1 MASTGIVLVTAP
13 GVFQVSLDA
22 GLDDGEFSMKSKF
35 GKAAAWSALMVGL
48 VVLAASMAGPVAAQ
62 NRGPARPKVDR
73 PDGPV
78 WQVIRKN
85 CTQCHG
91 IDDYAFFALDK
102 AGWQS
107 LIETKH
113 KTPLAEG
120 TPVLSDQDQN
130 LLLDWLVSKFGPTS
144 KPFPRTYVPPE
155 ITEFFS
161 DPEATL
167 VLNRSCVSCHALERV
182 LNSHH
187 SVDEWRVIAVSMK
200 TRGANISNEDLERLV
215 EWLGRVKGTNA
226 NQ

>member
-1 MASTGIVLVTAP
+1 
-13 GVFQVSLDA
+13 
-22 GLDDGEFSMKSKF
+22 MKSMSD
-35 GKAAAWSALMVGL
+35 KAAVWV
-48 VVLAASMAGPVAAQ
+48 VVLILAAAFAASMAAPAAAQ
-62 NRGPARPKVDR
+62 NRGATRPKVDR

-85 CTQCHG
+85 CIQCHG

-107 LIETKH
+107 LLDTKH
-113 KTPLAEG
+113 KSPLAEG
-120 TPVLSDQDQN
+120 TPVLSDRDRDM
-130 LLLDWLVSKFGPTS
+130 LLDYLVDKFGPKST
-144 KPFPRTYVPPE
+144 PFPRTYVPPE

-167 VLNRSCVSCHALERV
+167 VMNRSCVSCHSLDKV
-182 LNSHH
+182 MNSRY
-187 SVDEWRVIAVSMK
+187 SADEWRVIAVQMK

>member
-1 MASTGIVLVTAP
+1 M
-13 GVFQVSLDA
+13 
-22 GLDDGEFSMKSKF
+22 EKCSMKSMF
-35 GKAAAWSALMVGL
+35 GKAALWSGVVVLMA
-48 VVLAASMAGPVAAQ
+48 VLAASITAPVAAQ
-62 NRGPARPKVDR
+62 NRGPTRPKVER

-102 AGWQS
+102 NGWQS
-107 LIETKH
+107 LLETKH
-113 KTPLAEG
+113 KSPLAEG
-120 TPVLSDQDQN
+120 TPVLSDQDRN

-144 KPFPRTYVPPE
+144 TPFPRTYVPPE

-161 DPEATL
+161 DPEAIL
-167 VLNRSCVSCHALERV
+167 VLNRSCVSCHGLDRV
-182 LNSHH
+182 MNSRY
-187 SVDEWRVIAVSMK
+187 SPDEWRVIAVQMK
-200 TRGANISNEDLERLV
+200 TRGANITNEDLERLV

>member
-1 MASTGIVLVTAP
+1 
-13 GVFQVSLDA
+13 
-22 GLDDGEFSMKSKF
+22 MKSLFYKV
-35 GKAAAWSALMVGL
+35 ALCSAL
-48 VVLAASMAGPVAAQ
+48 LALIAVAGAPAGAQ
-62 NRGPARPKVDR
+62 NRGATRPKVER

-113 KTPLAEG
+113 KSPLAEG
-120 TPVLSDQDQN
+120 TPVLADQDRN
-130 LLLDWLVSKFGPTS
+130 LLLDWLVTKFGPTS
-144 KPFPRTYVPPE
+144 TPFPRTYVPPE

-161 DPEATL
+161 DPEALL
-167 VLNRSCVSCHALERV
+167 VLNRSCVNCHGLDTIM
-182 LNSHH
+182 NSRY
-187 SVDEWRVIAVSMK
+187 SVDEWRVIAVEMK
-200 TRGANISNEDLERLV
+200 ARGAGISNEDLERLV

>member
-1 MASTGIVLVTAP
+1 
-13 GVFQVSLDA
+13 
-22 GLDDGEFSMKSKF
+22 MKSIF
-35 GKAAAWSALMVGL
+35 GKVAVWRALLVAIGAWAALT
-48 VVLAASMAGPVAAQ
+48 ASMATPVAAQ
-62 NRGPARPKVDR
+62 NRGATRPKVDR

-91 IDDYAFFALDK
+91 VDDYAFFALDK

-107 LIETKH
+107 LLETKH
-113 KTPLAEG
+113 KSPLAEG
-120 TPVLSDQDQN
+120 TPVLSDQDRN
-130 LLLDWLVSKFGPTS
+130 TLLDWLVAKFGPAST
-144 KPFPRTYVPPE
+144 PFPRTYVPPE

-167 VLNRSCVSCHALERV
+167 VLNRSCVSCHSIDRV
-182 LNSHH
+182 MKSRNSP
-187 SVDEWRVIAVSMK
+187 DDWRVIAVQMK
-200 TRGANISNEDLERLV
+200 ARGANITNEDLERLV

>member
-1 MASTGIVLVTAP
+1 
-13 GVFQVSLDA
+13 
-22 GLDDGEFSMKSKF
+22 MKSKF
-35 GKAAAWSALMVGL
+35 GKAAAWSALMVGM
-48 VVLAASMAGPVAAQ
+48 VALAASMAPPVAAQ

-73 PDGPV
+73 PDGAV

-113 KTPLAEG
+113 KSPLAEG
-120 TPVLSDQDQN
+120 TPVLSDEDRN

-182 LNSHH
+182 LDSRH

>member
-1 MASTGIVLVTAP
+1 MKPTFDKTATRLVLV
-13 GVFQVSLDA
+13 LIA
-22 GLDDGEFSMKSKF
+22 GL
-35 GKAAAWSALMVGL
+35 AALIAGSA
-48 VVLAASMAGPVAAQ
+48 APAAAQ
-62 NRGPARPKVDR
+62 NRAATRPKVER

-107 LIETKH
+107 LLETKH
-113 KTPLAEG
+113 KSPLAEG
-120 TPVLSDQDQN
+120 TPVLSEQDRN
-130 LLLDWLVSKFGPTS
+130 TLLDWLVSKFGPTS
-144 KPFPRTYVPPE
+144 TAFPRTYIPPE

-167 VLNRSCVSCHALERV
+167 VLNRSCVTCHSLDVVMKSRY
-182 LNSHH
+182 SP
-187 SVDEWRVIAVSMK
+187 DEWRVIAVKMQA
-200 TRGANISNEDLERLV
+200 RGAVITNEDLERLV

-226 NQ
+226 IQQ

>member
-1 MASTGIVLVTAP
+1 M
-13 GVFQVSLDA
+13 
-22 GLDDGEFSMKSKF
+22 
-35 GKAAAWSALMVGL
+35 
-48 VVLAASMAGPVAAQ
+48 
-62 NRGPARPKVDR
+62 DR

-78 WQVIRKN
+78 WEVIRKN

-91 IDDYAFFALDK
+91 IDDYAFYALDK

-107 LIETKH
+107 LLETKH
-113 KTPLAEG
+113 KSPLAEG
-120 TPVLSDQDQN
+120 TPVLSEQDRN
-130 LLLDWLVSKFGPTS
+130 ILLDWLVSKFGPNS

-167 VLNRSCVSCHALERV
+167 CSEPVVSFLSQHRPR
-182 LNSHH
+182 
-187 SVDEWRVIAVSMK
+187 DELPGIARMSGASSPCTMRE
-200 TRGANISNEDLERLV
+200 RGANITDEDLERLV

>member
-1 MASTGIVLVTAP
+1 
-13 GVFQVSLDA
+13 
-22 GLDDGEFSMKSKF
+22 MKSLL
-35 GKAAAWSALMVGL
+35 GKVGL
-48 VVLAASMAGPVAAQ
+48 WRALLVASASWAALAATMATPVAAQ
-62 NRGPARPKVDR
+62 NRGATRPKVDR

-91 IDDYAFFALDK
+91 IDDYAFFAMDR

-113 KTPLAEG
+113 KSPG
-120 TPVLSDQDQN
+120 TTGTLVLSEQDRN
-130 LLLDWLVSKFGPTS
+130 LLLDWLLEKFGPKST
-144 KPFPRTYVPPE
+144 PFPRSYVPPE

-161 DPEATL
+161 DPEAMFL
-167 VLNRSCVSCHALERV
+167 LNRSCVSCHNLERV
-182 LNSHH
+182 MTSRNSP
-187 SVDEWRVIAVSMK
+187 DQWRVIAVQMK
-200 TRGANISNEDLERLV
+200 ARGADITSEELERLV